1 MTITP
6 KNLPKKELI
15 GLEAEVIEST
25 DPTQEGLKVEITA
38 ETRDT
43 LKIGDKRVEKANC
56 NFLVE
61 IPSGEKV
68 ELNGK
73 VIKKR
78 PEDRKNM
85 KITGKWEK
93 P

>member
-6 KNLPKKELI
+6 ENLPRKQLT
-15 GLEAEVIEST
+15 GLQAEIIDST
-25 DPTQEGLKVEITA
+25 DPNKEGISGEIEE

-43 LKIGDKRVEKANC
+43 LTIDGRQVEKENC
-56 NFLVE
+56 IFLVE

-68 ELNGK
+68 RLNGE
-73 VIKKR
+73 VIAKR
-78 PEDRKNM
+78 PDDRKDM
-85 KITGKWEK
+85 KLPGKWEK

>member
-6 KNLPKKELI
+6 RNLPKKELI
-15 GLEAEVIEST
+15 GLKVEVVEST
-25 DPTQEGLKVEITA
+25 DPTQEGISGEITA

-43 LKIGDKRVEKANC
+43 LKISDKRVEKANC
-56 NFLVE
+56 TFLVE

-68 ELNGK
+68 KLDGK

-78 PEDRKNM
+78 PEDRKDM
-85 KITGKWEK
+85 KLPGKWEK